1 MCVCVYRRDPV
12 CVGMCV
18 WCVCVFRRD
27 PMSLCVYEVPNE
39 SVCVCVYRRDPVCV
53 WVCVC
58 GVCVCVGG
66 IQ

>member
-1 MCVCVYRRDPV
+1 MCVCRRESKSV
-12 CVGMCV
+12 
-18 WCVCVFRRD
+18 CVCVFRRD
-27 PMSLCVYEVPNE
+27 PMSMCVYEEPNE

>member
-1 MCVCVYRRDPV
+1 
-12 CVGMCV
+12 
-18 WCVCVFRRD
+18 
-27 PMSLCVYEVPNE
+27 MSMCVYEEPNE
-39 SVCVCVYRRDPVCV
+39 SVCVCVCIGGILCV